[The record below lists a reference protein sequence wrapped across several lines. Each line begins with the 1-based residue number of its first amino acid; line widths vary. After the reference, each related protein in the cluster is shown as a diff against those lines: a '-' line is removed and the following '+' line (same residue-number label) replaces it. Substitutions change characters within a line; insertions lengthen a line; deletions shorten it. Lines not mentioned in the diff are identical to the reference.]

1 MKKFHQKQAQS
12 CTGNALVEF
21 ALVLPVLLMLVFGI
35 VELSLAL
42 YDKAIIT
49 NASREAARAGVI
61 FRVPA
66 LTNAQISA
74 IATDYCT
81 NNLVTFGGASQP
93 NVTVT
98 NTGGTTAGNE
108 LKITVTYQYTG
119 LLLGDMIS
127 VFTGAKL
134 LSASTTMI
142 YE

>member
-1 MKKFHQKQAQS
+1 MKKFHKKKNQTS
-12 CTGNALVEF
+12 TGNALVEF

-61 FRVPA
+61 YRATP
-66 LTNAQISA
+66 LTNAQIAA
-74 IATDYCT
+74 IATNYCA
-81 NNLVTFGGASQP
+81 NNLVTFSGATEP

-98 NTGGTTAGNE
+98 QLGGSTAGNE
-108 LKITVTYQYTG
+108 LKITVTYEYTG
-119 LLLGDMIS
+119 LLLGNMIS
-127 VFTGAKL
+127 AFTGAKL